1 MSNTEKISAP
11 KPKKAPKRAAT
22 KPRGDSRARMIE
34 ATAELLQK
42 QGYAGTGLAEILAT
56 SGAPRGS
63 LYFHFPGGKEQ
74 LACEALEA
82 SGREW
87 LTRFRDVAK
96 NAKSPAEALDAACAM
111 LGDELE
117 RSDWELGCPI
127 ATVALEAAHT
137 SDAIQ
142 KTCAAHFAELEAMVT
157 SQLTSA
163 GVPEAIAPIAATFA
177 ISAVEGSLLLARAYR
192 SRAPLERVAAALRAQ
207 MQMMMATTL

>member
-1 MSNTEKISAP
+1 MTTTTRTTPAKKKTPSP
-11 KPKKAPKRAAT
+11 KAVTK
-22 KPRGDSRARMIE
+22 KPRGDSRTRMIG

-74 LACEALEA
+74 LACEALAA

-87 LTRFRDVAK
+87 ITRFTDITNAAK
-96 NAKSPAEALDAACAM
+96 TPADALDGACAM

-117 RSDWELGCPI
+117 RSGWEIGCPI

-137 SDAIQ
+137 SEAIQ
-142 KTCAAHFAELEAMVT
+142 QTCAAHFAELEALVT
-157 SQLTSA
+157 SQLERA
-163 GVPEAIAPIAATFA
+163 GVPAAVAPVAATFA

-192 SRAPLERVAAALRAQ
+192 SRAPLERVAMALRAQ
-207 MQMMMATTL
+207 MSAMIAG

>member
-1 MSNTEKISAP
+1 MTTATRTTSAKP
-11 KPKKAPKRAAT
+11 KPKPAKRPSK
-22 KPRGDSRARMIE
+22 KPRGDSRERMIE

-74 LACEALEA
+74 LACEALAA

-87 LTRFRDVAK
+87 IARFTEIIEAAK
-96 NAKSPAEALDAACAM
+96 TPAEALDRACAM

-117 RSDWELGCPI
+117 RSGWEIGCPI

-137 SDAIQ
+137 SEAIQ
-142 KTCAAHFAELEAMVT
+142 QTCAAHFAELEALVT
-157 SQLTSA
+157 TQLERA
-163 GVPEAIAPIAATFA
+163 GVPAGVAPIAATFA
-177 ISAVEGSLLLARAYR
+177 ISAVEGSLLLARAHR
-192 SRAPLERVAAALRAQ
+192 SRTPLERVAMALRAQ
-207 MQMMMATTL
+207 MSMMIGG